1 MDHNLVAELASCIIA
16 AWALAVVAQLFKQPL
31 ILAYLVAGYAIGPNG
46 PQVLRW
52 VENDQHI
59 ELISEIGLSLLL
71 FMIGLEIDLKKMLK
85 AGRAITL
92 TAAAQ
97 ILGGCALGV
106 VFFTALGFPLLNG
119 HLDAL
124 YLAIA
129 AVLSSTVII
138 VKILYD
144 KRELDTLAGRLT
156 LGLLVLQDLFAI
168 LFLALQPNLQQPSF
182 GIIAVSMGK
191 VVLLVAAAFLASRY
205 LLPPLFRAKA
215 RVPELVLVGAL
226 AWCFI
231 VAGLASWLGLSREMG
246 ALIAGV
252 ALSTFPYT
260 LDVAAKV
267 TSLRD
272 FFVTLFFV
280 ALGMK
285 IPSPTIPLLVGA
297 IGMAAFVIAS
307 RLVTVFPVLHW
318 LRLGHR
324 VSLLPAINLSQISEF
339 SLVILIIGMKS
350 GHIAPATLD
359 LGAYSFALMA
369 VGSSYAVTRSDA
381 IVRWASPLLLRM
393 KVRDLDGAAVVA
405 GEEKPPRVML
415 LGFFTTA
422 SSLLA
427 EIERSRP
434 EWVSELAVLDFSP
447 VVQERLRERGVKVIY
462 ADISQRDTLHHAGV
476 SRAEI
481 LICTLPDTIL
491 RGTNNLTLVR
501 QLRELN
507 PSAKII
513 ATAEALAAV
522 SALYAAGADYVNVP
536 RVNDAAQLCAV
547 LGGAFDNTLPSL
559 RAGQEHRLAG
569 RNEILN

>member
-16 AWALAVVAQLFKQPL
+16 AWALAVIAHIFKQPL

-46 PQVLRW
+46 PELLHW
-52 VENDQHI
+52 VDNDQHI

-71 FMIGLEIDLKKMLK
+71 FMIGLEIDLKKMLR
-85 AGRAITL
+85 AGRAISL
-92 TAAAQ
+92 TAGTQ
-97 ILGGCALGV
+97 ILGGCLLGL
-106 VFFTALGFPLLNG
+106 VFFSALGFHLG
-119 HLDAL
+119 KGRLDAL
-124 YLAIA
+124 YLAVA
-129 AVLSSTVII
+129 AALSSTVII

-156 LGLLVLQDLFAI
+156 LGVLVLQDLFAI
-168 LFLALQPNLQQPSF
+168 LFLALQPNLQNPSF
-182 GIIAVSMGK
+182 SIIAVSMGK
-191 VVLLVAAAFLASRY
+191 VVLLVAAAFLASKF

-226 AWCFI
+226 AWCFL
-231 VAGLASWLGLSREMG
+231 VAGLASRLDLSREMG
-246 ALIAGV
+246 ALVAGV

-285 IPSPTIPLLVGA
+285 IPSPTLPLLVGA

-307 RLVTVFPVLHW
+307 RLVTVFPVLHC
-318 LRLGHR
+318 LGLGHR
-324 VSLLPAINLSQISEF
+324 VSLLPAINLSQVSEF
-339 SLVILIIGMKS
+339 SLVILILGLKS
-350 GHIAPATLD
+350 GHIDAATLD

-369 VGSSYAVTRSDA
+369 VGSSYAVTRSDKL
-381 IVRWASPLLLRM
+381 VRWASPFLQRM
-393 KVRDLDGAAVVA
+393 KLRDLEDTIVPSKEA
-405 GEEKPPRVML
+405 KPPRVML
-415 LGFFTTA
+415 LGFFHTA

-427 EIERSRP
+427 EIERTRP
-434 EWVSELAVLDFSP
+434 EWVKDLAVLDFSP
-447 VVQERLRERGVKVIY
+447 VVHQRLRQRKVRVAY

-476 SRAEI
+476 SKAEI

-491 RGTNNLTLVR
+491 KGTNNLTLVR

-507 PSAKII
+507 PTAKII
-513 ATAEALAAV
+513 ATAESFAAV
-522 SALYAAGADYVNVP
+522 TALYAAGADYVNVP
-536 RVNDAAQLCAV
+536 RMNDAAQLCAV
-547 LGGAFDNTLPSL
+547 LGGALTNTLPAL
-559 RAGQEHRLAG
+559 QADQQRQLAG
-569 RNEILN
+569 RKEILN

>member
-1 MDHNLVAELASCIIA
+1 VDHNLVAELASCIIA
-16 AWALAVVAQLFKQPL
+16 AWALAVIAHIFKQPL
-31 ILAYLVAGYAIGPNG
+31 ILAYLVAGFAIGPNG

-52 VENDQHI
+52 VEKDQHI

-71 FMIGLEIDLKKMLK
+71 FMIGLEIDLKKMLR
-85 AGRAITL
+85 AGRAISL
-92 TAAAQ
+92 TAGTQ
-97 ILGGCALGV
+97 ILGGCLLGLL
-106 VFFTALGFPLLNG
+106 FFSALGFHLG
-119 HLDAL
+119 KGRLDAL

-129 AVLSSTVII
+129 AALSSTVII

-144 KRELDTLAGRLT
+144 KRELDTLAGRIT
-156 LGLLVLQDLFAI
+156 LGVLVLQDLFAI
-168 LFLALQPNLQQPSF
+168 LFLALQPNLQHPSF
-182 GIIAVSMGK
+182 GVIAVSMGK
-191 VVLLVAAAFLASRY
+191 VVLLVAAAFLASKF

-231 VAGLASWLGLSREMG
+231 VAGLASWLGLS
-246 ALIAGV
+246 
-252 ALSTFPYT
+252 TFPYT

-285 IPSPTIPLLVGA
+285 IPSPTLPLLVGA

-307 RLVTVFPVLHW
+307 RMITVFPVLHC
-318 LRLGHR
+318 LGLGHR
-324 VSLLPAINLSQISEF
+324 VSLLPAINLSQVSEF
-339 SLVILIIGMKS
+339 SLVILILGLKS
-350 GHIAPATLD
+350 GHIDAATLD

-393 KVRDLDGAAVVA
+393 KLRDLEDTIVA
-405 GEEKPPRVML
+405 SKEAKPARVML

-422 SSLLA
+422 SSLLT
-427 EIERSRP
+427 EIERTRP
-434 EWVSELAVLDFSP
+434 EWVKDLAVLDFSP
-447 VVQERLRERGVKVIY
+447 IVHQRLRQRKVRVAY

-476 SRAEI
+476 STAEI

-491 RGTNNLTLVR
+491 KGTNNLTLVR

-513 ATAEALAAV
+513 ATAETFAAIT
-522 SALYAAGADYVNVP
+522 ALYSAGADYVNVP
-536 RVNDAAQLCAV
+536 RVNDATQLCAV
-547 LGGAFDNTLPSL
+547 LGGALNNTLPAL
-559 RAGQEHRLAG
+559 RADQQRQLAG
-569 RNEILN
+569 RDEILN